1 MKLKNFKLAMK
12 VVHFIIKGLLFIVFS
27 CLVLELALQGAH
39 WIHAAMEPASEL
51 PHPGTPVI
59 LCVGDSHTYGVKL
72 PAEQSYPGQLQSLF
86 DHQGIVVNV
95 VNAGV
100 PGENTSELRRRLPE
114 LLVRYRPVAVVI
126 LSCSNNGWNRAD
138 IIWSDLQDGVL
149 QPGIRSWPRRLWF
162 GLVGN
167 LRTVRLLTYLWNET
181 GRRLK
186 PLERVEDREGKVYFH
201 REQWKWKGPWNE
213 LDRMLDR
220 SRRDLAAMV
229 EMAESVRALPILMT
243 YAGQPF
249 SPMGGANDVLRTM
262 AKSLGVPLVDNDAAI
277 WPRFMRP
284 DGSMDQAAHDR
295 LFLADSGE
303 THLAGPGY
311 AIVARNVFE
320 TLVQLRAVKP

>member
-1 MKLKNFKLAMK
+1 MK
-12 VVHFIIKGLLFIVFS
+12 VVHFIIKGLLFIVLS

-39 WIHAAMEPASEL
+39 WIHAAMEPAPAL
-51 PHPGTPVI
+51 PHPGAPVI

-86 DHQGIVVNV
+86 DRQGIAVNV
-95 VNAGV
+95 VNAGI

-126 LSCSNNGWNRAD
+126 LSCLNNSWNRAD

-149 QPGIRSWPRRLWF
+149 PPGIRSWPQRRWF
-162 GLVGN
+162 GLAGN
-167 LRTVRLLTYLWNET
+167 LRTARLLTYLWNET
-181 GRRLK
+181 GRRSK
-186 PLERVEDREGKVYFH
+186 PSEREEDRAGTVYFHQAQWKGSRNYLERVFDRT
-201 REQWKWKGPWNE
+201 
-213 LDRMLDR
+213 
-220 SRRDLAAMV
+220 RRDLAAIVEMV
-229 EMAESVRALPILMT
+229 ESARALPILMT

-249 SPMGGANDVLRTM
+249 SPMGGANDTLRAM
-262 AKSLGVPLVDNDAAI
+262 AESRGVPLVDNDAVI

-295 LFLADSGE
+295 LFLTDSRE

-311 AIVARNVFE
+311 AIVARNLFE